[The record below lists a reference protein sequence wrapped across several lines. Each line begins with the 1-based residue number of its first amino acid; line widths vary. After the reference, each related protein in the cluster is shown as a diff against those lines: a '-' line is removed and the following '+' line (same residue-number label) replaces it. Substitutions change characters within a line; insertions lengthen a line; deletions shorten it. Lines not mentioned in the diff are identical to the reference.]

1 MRDLIYIRLVDLDK
15 SMSNKIVIEESTKS
29 KSFECPHHIIVGIIK
44 IVGEFIKQRKN
55 NEEPSILQKKVDTEQ
70 LLESH
75 KDYIMKALIK
85 IKEEL
90 REEIREMHVN

>member
-29 KSFECPHHIIVGIIK
+29 KSFECPHHIIVGMIK

-75 KDYIMKALIK
+75 KDDIMKALLK
-85 IKEEL
+85 IKEEIK
-90 REEIREMHVN
+90 EEIREMKAN

>member
-15 SMSNKIVIEESTKS
+15 STSNKIVIEESTKS
-29 KSFECPHHIIVGIIK
+29 NSFECPHHIIVGMIK

-70 LLESH
+70 LLEIH
-75 KDYIMKALIK
+75 KDHIIKELLK
-85 IKEEL
+85 IKEEIK
-90 REEIREMHVN
+90 EEIREMHAN

>member
-29 KSFECPHHIIVGIIK
+29 KSFECPYHIIAGIIK

-55 NEEPSILQKKVDTEQ
+55 NEEHSILQKKVDTEQ

-75 KDYIMKALIK
+75 QDHIMKALLK
-85 IKEEL
+85 IKEEIK
-90 REEIREMHVN
+90 EEIREMHAN